1 MVSAFICNVLY
12 VSGEK
17 TASSPFGKSAV
28 NVSISPSSLI
38 VEGSI
43 CAGVCEVFLK
53 RLSRLIEAFADS
65 ENMPGRF
72 LGGSRV

>member
-1 MVSAFICNVLY
+1 MLSAFTCNVLY

-28 NVSISPSSLI
+28 KASASASSLI

-43 CAGVCEVFLK
+43 CAGVCEVFLN

-72 LGGSRV
+72 LDGSRV